1 MENFYLSNRS
11 EFIGSTF
18 KIIDMVV
25 IAIASLLAH
34 FFILDSLSIP
44 GKYLLFIVLI
54 MIATYHAF
62 SWFSV
67 YRAWRG
73 QSIYREITYLSFGW
87 TFVILAV
94 STLIFLTLPDN
105 NYSRAWMVL
114 TYAST
119 YFVFIGYRIIIRIY
133 LRKARSKGINQK
145 RVIIVGAGTLGRR
158 ACTAMLNQHWA
169 GFKPVAFFD
178 DDLQIIG
185 QKHNGIEVKGD
196 INDVVT
202 FIESQRNQQSKP
214 NQIIDAVWIALPLSA
229 YKRIEKLQ
237 NDLLDTATNVYFIP
251 DLFGFNLTSYSIDE
265 VVGLPIMNMSATTMD
280 GPRGFI
286 KRVEDILLSIIL
298 LLILS
303 PVLLIIAALIKT
315 GSTGPIFFKQRRY
328 GQDGK
333 EFLVWKFRSMKV
345 TEDGDNVVQAKKED
359 DRITPIGKWLRKLS
373 LDELPQ
379 LFNVLEGSM
388 SMIGPRPHAVAHNEF
403 YRKKVLGYMAR
414 HKIRPGITGWAQV
427 NGSRGETAQISDMEE
442 RIQYDLEYIKNWSI
456 FLDIRILFMTIRTV
470 SNYKD
475 TY

>member
-1 MENFYLSNRS
+1 
-11 EFIGSTF
+11 
-18 KIIDMVV
+18 
-25 IAIASLLAH
+25 
-34 FFILDSLSIP
+34 
-44 GKYLLFIVLI
+44 
-54 MIATYHAF
+54 
-62 SWFSV
+62 
-67 YRAWRG
+67 
-73 QSIYREITYLSFGW
+73 
-87 TFVILAV
+87 
-94 STLIFLTLPDN
+94 
-105 NYSRAWMVL
+105 
-114 TYAST
+114 
-119 YFVFIGYRIIIRIY
+119 
-133 LRKARSKGINQK
+133 
-145 RVIIVGAGTLGRR
+145 
-158 ACTAMLNQHWA
+158 MLNQHWA